1 VVIGRHEGTGANDA
15 VEPSGPEEENGQAA
29 EGGRRRTGWWSSDTP
44 GIPWTRM
51 LFIGVVC
58 FAVWLLLDAPSL
70 QRSAQVSP
78 LGTRRT
84 VSLDITGPIAAL
96 SRGLGLSHIV
106 GWTDELF
113 GRTPGGGPTLAA
125 IAPSAVA
132 RHGTPGAF
140 KLSRQHGHGSSP
152 ASATPPGPS
161 TTTTTTF
168 PVLDTRP
175 TGEDPLHVLV
185 LGDSVGLDLG
195 QALVADLA
203 NTGVVVP
210 VLDGRVDTGLSR
222 PDYFNWPAELQID
235 ITNSHPNL
243 IVVMIGANDPQPLVD
258 SSGAV
263 SYGTPAWTAE
273 YGRRVLA
280 FINEANAG
288 GAHVLWVGMPPM
300 ANPLLNAELGQINGI
315 VQSQVAKLPG
325 KAAYISSVPVLGDA
339 KGNYTAYLTTPSGVI
354 NVRTTDGIHLAP
366 GGAERLSQAVVA
378 AMHNQLGIDLPS

>member
-1 VVIGRHEGTGANDA
+1 MDDRSDNQDD
-15 VEPSGPEEENGQAA
+15 AA
-29 EGGRRRTGWWSSDTP
+29 EAPDPVEEDAQPAGGGRRAGWWSSDTP

-70 QRSAQVSP
+70 QRSAQESP
-78 LGTRRT
+78 VGARRT
-84 VSLDITGPIAAL
+84 VSLDVVGPIAAL
-96 SRGLGLSHIV
+96 SRGLGVSHVV
-106 GWTDELF
+106 GWTDEVF

-125 IAPSAVA
+125 VTPSPASG
-132 RHGTPGAF
+132 HGTPSPFVG
-140 KLSRQHGHGSSP
+140 RRGHGTSPLSDTPTGSS
-152 ASATPPGPS
+152 
-161 TTTTTTF
+161 TTTTTF
-168 PVLDTRP
+168 PILDTRP

-185 LGDSVGLDLG
+185 VGDSVGLDLG

-243 IVVMIGANDPQPLVD
+243 VVVMIGANDPQSLVD
-258 SSGAV
+258 SSGAIG
-263 SYGTPAWTAE
+263 YGTPDWTTD
-273 YGRRVLA
+273 YGRRVLS
-280 FINEANAG
+280 FIEEANAG

-300 ANPLLNAELGQINGI
+300 ANPLLNAELDQINGI
-315 VQSQVAKLPG
+315 VQAQVAKVPG
-325 KAAYISSVPVLGDA
+325 KAVYLSSIPVLGDA
-339 KGNYTAYLTTPSGVI
+339 HGNFTAYLTTPSGVI

-366 GGAERLSQAVVA
+366 GGAERLSQAVMA
-378 AMHNQLGIDLPS
+378 AIRADFGIALPT

>member
-1 VVIGRHEGTGANDA
+1 VVDRSQSDDDPAEEPGPVEGDTQPAG
-15 VEPSGPEEENGQAA
+15 
-29 EGGRRRTGWWSSDTP
+29 GGRRAGWWSSSTP

-58 FAVWLLLDAPSL
+58 FAVWLVLDAPSL
-70 QRSAQVSP
+70 QRSAQEAPV
-78 LGTRRT
+78 GTRRT
-84 VSLDITGPIAAL
+84 VSLDVVGPIAAL
-96 SRGLGLSHIV
+96 SRGLGLSHVV
-106 GWTDELF
+106 GWTDELV

-125 IAPSAVA
+125 VTPSPVA
-132 RHGTPGAF
+132 RHGTPGPITG
-140 KLSRQHGHGSSP
+140 RGGHGSSP
-152 ASATPPGPS
+152 LSDTPPGPS

-168 PVLDTRP
+168 PALDTRP

-185 LGDSVGLDLG
+185 VGDSVGLDLG

-243 IVVMIGANDPQPLVD
+243 IVVMIGANDAQPLVD

-263 SYGTPAWTAE
+263 TYGTPAWTTA
-273 YGRRVLA
+273 YGRRVLS
-280 FINEANAG
+280 FIEEANAG

-300 ANPLLNAELGQINGI
+300 ANPLLNAELDQINGI
-315 VQSQVAKLPG
+315 VQAQVAKVPG
-325 KAAYISSVPVLGDA
+325 KAAYLSSVPVLGDA
-339 KGNYTAYLTTPSGVI
+339 HGNYTAYLTTPSGVI

-366 GGAERLSQAVVA
+366 GGAERLSQAVIA
-378 AMHNQLGIDLPS
+378 AIRANLGIDLPT